1 MISNLALSVFPSSGK
16 LLQKK
21 CVSVN
26 VLFGIKINVYVFG
39 NVLDEE
45 NTHISEIVLMEI
57 ICTEGFFFFPV
68 SHMHSL

>member
-1 MISNLALSVFPSSGK
+1 M
-16 LLQKK
+16 QKK

-68 SHMHSL
+68 SHTHSL